1 MHVAKQMLA
10 ELGSELV
17 GRTVIT
23 MPYGGWPGG
32 LARVTEVNPDPAAPE
47 ISFNVQSI
55 QTREEIGVFEDEW
68 VFLHE
73 ELPEELKC

>member
-1 MHVAKQMLA
+1 MYTLENYLNTSAEDAKTSLKGLLA
-10 ELGSELV
+10 S
-17 GRTVIT
+17 
-23 MPYGGWPGG
+23 
-32 LARVTEVNPDPAAPE
+32 NPDPAAPE